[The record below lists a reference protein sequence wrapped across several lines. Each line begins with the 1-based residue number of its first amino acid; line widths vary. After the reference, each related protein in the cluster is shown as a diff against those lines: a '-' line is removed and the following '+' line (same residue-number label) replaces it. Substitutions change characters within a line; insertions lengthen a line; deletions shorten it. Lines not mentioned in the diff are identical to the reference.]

1 MGKSTSKS
9 WPQELT
15 QLKLR
20 VRDWRQTKRWA
31 TEPMPREM
39 WDLAIQLAARHGV
52 SRTARATGLNS
63 GWLRTK
69 IAASEAKSLIA
80 TPTFLELPSAMVVG
94 EVRDQEAEEEVEVGS
109 RLEAA
114 ATIDL
119 STPDGARMRIRLEA
133 GRELDAAGVVAAFF
147 GRAR

>member
-1 MGKSTSKS
+1 MGKSTSKAS
-9 WPQELT
+9 LRELA

-20 VRDWRQTKRWA
+20 VKDWRQAKKWV

-39 WDLAIQLAARHGV
+39 WDQAIQLAGRHGV
-52 SRTARATGLNS
+52 SRTAQATGLNC
-63 GWLRTK
+63 GWLRK
-69 IAASEAKSLIA
+69 RVAASEAKSPIV
-80 TPTFLELPSAMVVG
+80 TPAFLELPGAVVVA
-94 EVRDQEAEEEVEVGS
+94 EVRAQEAEQEVGVGC

-133 GRELDAAGVVAAFF
+133 GRALDAAGLVAAFF